1 MPVPKIDK
9 ISEPKIKLENLTD
22 FKETLRTLTAL
33 LRKNDRQKDTLSR
46 RKNAATKK
54 YNDAAKPVID
64 EITPMLDQ
72 VFWFAFTHWSELLV
86 GRATENVQTDYAEFK
101 RHIDRVGTLILD
113 HDVTAR
119 YLQNIESSDFALKL
133 HQTMGD
139 SAAKSVL
146 KRLQGFVTLKV
157 TPEVNTKE
165 LKEFLT
171 GAEAV
176 ELQGVRVEYTNTLT
190 LIPSLSPSQ
199 KEHGKKATKIAR
211 QIP

>member
-1 MPVPKIDK
+1 MPTPKIDK
-9 ISEPKIKLENLTD
+9 ISEPKIKLENPTD

-46 RKNAATKK
+46 RESAAKKK
-54 YNDAAKPVID
+54 YNDAAKPIID

-72 VFWFAFTHWSELLV
+72 VFWFAFTHWNELLV

-101 RHIDRVGTLILD
+101 RHIDKVGTLILD
-113 HDVTAR
+113 HEVTAR

-139 SAAKSVL
+139 TAAKTVL
-146 KRLQGFVTLKV
+146 KRLQGFVSLKV
-157 TPEVNTKE
+157 TPEVNTKD

-171 GAEAV
+171 GPEAV